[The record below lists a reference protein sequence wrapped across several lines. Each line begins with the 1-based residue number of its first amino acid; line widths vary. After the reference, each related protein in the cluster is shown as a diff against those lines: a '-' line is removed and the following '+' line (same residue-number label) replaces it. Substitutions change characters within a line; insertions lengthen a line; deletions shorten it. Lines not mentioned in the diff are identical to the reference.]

1 VRQKSED
8 SNQKIIKADV
18 LKETI
23 KKIFSSDDS

>member
-8 SNQKIIKADV
+8 SKQKIIKPDV

-23 KKIFSSDDS
+23 KKIFSSDDF